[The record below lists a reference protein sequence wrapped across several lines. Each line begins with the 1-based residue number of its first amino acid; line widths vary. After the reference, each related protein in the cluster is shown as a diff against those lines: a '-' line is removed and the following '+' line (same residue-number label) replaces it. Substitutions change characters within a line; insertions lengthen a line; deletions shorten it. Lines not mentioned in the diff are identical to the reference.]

1 MKIKSI
7 TNTKLEGYLKSDIKL
22 LGLPTDFELD
32 LKGYS
37 KRYYGRYYINEKRI
51 VVFIHDRND
60 NELPY
65 HEILDTVLHEAIHH
79 YQHHY
84 EKGFVRLKGV
94 MHNLNFKR
102 MYAEKVSMLKELEVI
117 PCA

>member
-7 TNTKLEGYLKSDIKL
+7 KDTKLESYLISDIKL
-22 LGLPTDFELD
+22 LGLPTDFTLD

-37 KRYYGRYYINEKRI
+37 KKYYGRYYSHEKRI
-51 VVFIHDRND
+51 VVFIHDQNG
-60 NELPY
+60 NILPY

-79 YQHHY
+79 YQHYH
-84 EKGFVRLKGV
+84 EKGFIRLKGV
-94 MHNLNFKR
+94 MHNLNFKK
-102 MYAEKVSMLKELEVI
+102 MYEEKMSKLRELEVI